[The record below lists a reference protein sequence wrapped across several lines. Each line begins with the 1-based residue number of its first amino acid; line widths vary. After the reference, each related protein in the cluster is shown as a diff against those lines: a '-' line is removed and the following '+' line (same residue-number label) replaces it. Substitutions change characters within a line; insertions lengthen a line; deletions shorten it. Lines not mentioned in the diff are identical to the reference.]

1 MGFAVFR
8 SSFGVVFVEI
18 FNRDGLFGNDGFRN
32 TGIAYAVVVIGYAGA
47 AVERSV
53 VADGAG
59 HGAGIFG
66 SFAVITE
73 VEGVTGLTGGRHL
86 EWRSEIKPVGGIIGS
101 GDVDW
106 LPRTFIIWC
115 SGVKECSFVE
125 RQVAF
130 IHSLFGLFLDISG
143 KAFEDEWIF
152 GVAVLDIGAKF
163 DEFAL
168 SVIDFTDDFGGD
180 VAIGGDGPVHV
191 SDVDASIGFA
201 GAAFGI
207 EEVEV
212 DNVARFETGRDS
224 SDTRRART
232 GVFDLVVI

>member
-8 SSFGVVFVEI
+8 SSFSIVFIEI
-18 FNRDGLFGNDGFRN
+18 FNRDSLLGDDGFRN

-73 VEGVTGLTGGRHL
+73 VEGVTSLTGGRHL
-86 EWRSEIKPVGGIIGS
+86 ERRSEIKPVSGIIGS

-115 SGVKECSFVE
+115 SGVEECSFVE

-143 KAFEDEWIF
+143 KAFEDERIF
-152 GVAVLDIGAKF
+152 RVAIFDIGIKF
-163 DEFAL
+163 DELAL
-168 SVIDFTDDFGGD
+168 GVIDFTNDFGGD
-180 VAIGGDGPVHV
+180 VTIGGDRPVHV
-191 SDVDASIGFA
+191 GNIDAGIGFA
-201 GAAFGI
+201 GAALGV
-207 EEVEV
+207 EEIEV
-212 DNVARFETGRDS
+212 DDVTRFEVGRDS
-224 SDTRRART
+224 SDTRRARA

>member
-1 MGFAVFR
+1 MGLTVFW
-8 SSFGVVFVEI
+8 SSFSVVFIEI
-18 FNRDGLFGNDGFRN
+18 FNCDSLLGDDGFCN

-73 VEGVTGLTGGRHL
+73 VEGVTSLTGGRHL
-86 EWRSEIKPVGGIIGS
+86 EWRSEIKPVSGIIGS
-101 GDVDW
+101 GDVDG
-106 LPRTFIIWC
+106 LPRALVVRC
-115 SGVKECSFVE
+115 SSVKECSFVE

-130 IHSLFGLFLDISG
+130 IHSLFGLFLDIGG
-143 KAFEDEWIF
+143 KAFEDKWIF
-152 GVAVLDIGAKF
+152 GVTIFDIGTKF

-168 SVIDFTDDFGGD
+168 SVIDFTDNFGCNVAVGGD
-180 VAIGGDGPVHV
+180 WPVHV
-191 SDVDASIGFA
+191 GNIDASIGFA
-201 GAAFGI
+201 GAALSV

-212 DNVARFETGRDS
+212 DDVARLEIGRDS

>member
-8 SSFGVVFVEI
+8 SSFSIVFIEI

-106 LPRTFIIWC
+106 LPRALVVRC
-115 SGVKECSFVE
+115 SRVEECSFVE

-163 DEFAL
+163 DELAL
-168 SVIDFTDDFGGD
+168 TVVDFTNDFGCD
-180 VAIGGDGPVHV
+180 VTIGRDWPVHV
-191 SDVDASIGFA
+191 GNIDAGIGFA
-201 GAAFGI
+201 GAALGV

-212 DNVARFETGRDS
+212 DDVTRLEIGRDS
-224 SDTRRART
+224 SDAWRART